1 VRVVA
6 RAGGHPNLREQ
17 VQLPGGSAKLGPPPY
32 PGADPNA
39 RGFARMEESAVGLT
53 LSPLE
58 DHLAAPRGR
67 GRLAGAPHF
76 GTAGGAPC
84 GDSIRI
90 AVAVAGDKIAEA
102 GFEASGCAAARAAAS
117 ATVELVRGELLLTA
131 ARVTPEG
138 IADAVGGLS
147 PERRHAAEL
156 AADALHGAIGRA
168 CANGAPAL
176 QASPTRTLVAMSGG
190 VDSAVAAEL
199 ARRRGD
205 DVVAVTLELWSDPEN
220 DGSRSCCSPQAVVGA
235 RALAHRMGLPHVTL
249 DLREPFRAH
258 VVDDFLAEHAAGAT
272 PNPCTRCNGLV
283 RFDAMLTLAERL
295 GAARLAT
302 GHYARI
308 GHDGG
313 GPLILRASDPNKDQ
327 SYMLARL
334 RPGDLERLDFPL
346 GELRKPEVREI
357 ARAAG
362 LPVADRPE
370 SQDLCFLAG
379 TDGAHFL
386 RRHGGRELRRRR
398 PRGEV
403 VDLDGRVL
411 GQHSG
416 QHLFTIGQR
425 RGLGV
430 SGDSP
435 LYVVHKEPEHDRVVV
450 GPRSALATRRV
461 EVGGATLHRAGSE
474 VDRVKLRYRS
484 PAVGCRVEGDPGAGR
499 HRRLALVLDEPVDA
513 VAPGQ
518 LACLMRG
525 DAVVGFATIRPAR
538 PLTREQ
544 SFVHRSEAVLAGS

>member
-1 VRVVA
+1 
-6 RAGGHPNLREQ
+6 
-17 VQLPGGSAKLGPPPY
+17 
-32 PGADPNA
+32 
-39 RGFARMEESAVGLT
+39 MEESQVGLT

-67 GRLAGAPHF
+67 GRLADAPHF
-76 GTAGGAPC
+76 GTAGGAAC

-90 AVAVAGDKIAEA
+90 AVAVEGEAVADA
-102 GFEASGCAAARAAAS
+102 GFDASGCAAARAAAS
-117 ATVELVRGELLLTA
+117 AAVELVRGEPLLAVAT
-131 ARVTPEG
+131 VTPSA
-138 IADAVGGLS
+138 IADSLGGLT

-168 CANGAPAL
+168 CGDGAPAL
-176 QASPTRTLVAMSGG
+176 RANTARTLVAMSGG

-205 DVVAVTLELWSDPEN
+205 EVVAVTLELWSDPEN

-249 DLREPFRAH
+249 DLRQPFRQH
-258 VVDDFLAEHAAGAT
+258 VVDHFLAEHAAGAT

-283 RFDAMLTLAERL
+283 RFDAMLDLAERL

-308 GHDGG
+308 ARDSA
-313 GPLILRASDPNKDQ
+313 GPLILRAADPNKDQ

-334 RPGDLERLDFPL
+334 RPQDLERLDFPL
-346 GELRKPEVREI
+346 GELRKPEVREL

-386 RRHGGRELRRRR
+386 RRHGGPALRRRTAR
-398 PRGEV
+398 RGEI

-411 GQHSG
+411 GNHGG

-430 SGDSP
+430 SGDAP
-435 LYVVHKEPEHDRVVV
+435 LYVVHKEPERDRVVV

-461 EVGGATLHRAGSE
+461 EVGAATLHRPGSG

-484 PAVGCRVEGDPGAGR
+484 PAVGCRVEGDPPAGR
-499 HRRLALVLDEPVDA
+499 HRRLGLAFDEPVEG

-525 DAVVGFATIRPAR
+525 DAVVGFATIRPAP
-538 PLTREQ
+538 PLARQ
-544 SFVHRSEAVLAGS
+544 PSLVHRSEAVIAGR